1 MPGYHLYRADY
12 PSNVKQGGRG
22 ICIYYKNFLPLKVID
37 IQYLPEC
44 NNFEM
49 KIGEK
54 ICNFIVLYRSPNQSQ
69 DDFETFLN

>member
-22 ICIYYKNFLPLKVID
+22 ICIYYKNFLLLKVID